1 MVGEG
6 RGGMNREIR
15 FDINI
20 SITMCKLAS
29 RKPPSSRGSSA
40 QRSVM
45 TSVVGG
51 RLRREGMYVYM

>member
-1 MVGEG
+1 
-6 RGGMNREIR
+6 MNREIR

-29 RKPPSSRGSSA
+29 RKLPSSRGSSA